1 MNRITQ
7 AFFRTNF
14 GAGKTGL
21 KVGHKECLAS
31 SSLKPSNMP
40 FWRGRLGGSVTSSS
54 VTYASGRHAIYLWLD
69 FCWLVVW
76 DIFSPSCFLC
86 WSQFVNKVFV
96 KCPQWFIIINNLPPP
111 VHPRPHPWHMPPLLW
126 SITYCYILL
135 VCPLLPPKVIS
146 PCHMKTIGHPK
157 SHDSSNLKHWLS
169 Y

>member
-54 VTYASGRHAIYLWLD
+54 VTYASGRHAIFLFVICFLFIGWLSN
-69 FCWLVVW
+69 
-76 DIFSPSCFLC
+76 IFSPSCFLC
-86 WSQFVNKVFV
+86 
-96 KCPQWFIIINNLPPP
+96 
-111 VHPRPHPWHMPPLLW
+111 
-126 SITYCYILL
+126 
-135 VCPLLPPKVIS
+135 
-146 PCHMKTIGHPK
+146 
-157 SHDSSNLKHWLS
+157 
-169 Y
+169 